1 MANQNASSRGPILS
15 EYANDA
21 DMAELVESF
30 VAELPKRIESITSA
44 VTESR
49 ATDLKRIAH
58 QLRGAA
64 PGYGFPS
71 IGAAAATL
79 EDLMRQAPATAELA
93 TFKSQVDELIDL
105 CSRAASKR

>member
-30 VAELPKRIESITSA
+30 VAELPKRVEAINSA
-44 VTESR
+44 VTQAR
-49 ATDLKRIAH
+49 GTDLKRLAH

-64 PGYGFPS
+64 PGYGFPT
-71 IGAAAATL
+71 IGAAAAAL
-79 EDLMRQAPATAELA
+79 EDLMRQAPATAELSA
-93 TFKSQVDELIDL
+93 FKSQIDELVDL
-105 CSRAASKR
+105 CSRAAHR